1 MKNLWF
7 AGASAFC
14 LIAMGGA
21 VNAQTNEAKG
31 KADNEIIVTGR
42 AGVGKYVK
50 PDASFAISVIG
61 KDELRLVNPT
71 SVAEV
76 FKSVPGF
83 WVESSGGEAS
93 NNIRTRGIPRD
104 GYSSVGLQE
113 DGLPVQH
120 DPGLGY
126 LNADQSFRLDESINR
141 VEAVRGGPAS
151 IFASNAPGG
160 VVNFITRKPGDR
172 AEGVLKVE
180 VGDYDHYRTDFWYG
194 TPVADG
200 LSVYA
205 GGFYRQNNGVRDPG
219 YTANKGGQ
227 FRVGVVK
234 TLEKGQLSLD
244 YKRIDDT
251 IAFYL
256 PVPIL
261 SNDNSKSAVPGFDAN
276 YGTLAGPETSVL
288 SFRNVNGP
296 YDFDLTRGTE
306 VKLNQWTAKLDLD
319 VGQGWNLQNGLRYR
333 DSEIQRNGL
342 FPTGS
347 IEAATVRA
355 AGYVSTA
362 KAAYPTATGVKFQYL
377 NAANGTFDMANA
389 NGNGQVVSVNAL
401 AVHVPLKEFINDLRL
416 VKKFQAGTQTHDVS
430 IGAYFAGTE
439 FIFDRYMSTAMV
451 DVRNNGRLLD
461 AVAVDAN
468 GAVVGKISEN
478 GFLRYGS
485 LFDNSQAK
493 SRTFAF
499 YASDE
504 WQITEALRVD
514 AGVRYESEKL
524 EGSVEGKKTVDLG
537 VAGTLADNQVITGTG
552 VFTAINRKYDATS
565 WTLGVNYQILPDL
578 GAFARYTD
586 TKRMPNGSDF
596 TGSPLRTDIIV
607 QPIKMSEVG
616 LKYSSS
622 MLDVFA
628 TAYFSKFTGVSF
640 TDNIFNTATNS
651 YRQVVAFGGSETF
664 GVELEGQFRPVS
676 WFDVNAALTW
686 QDPQYKNLK
695 YSDIV
700 GGQPVVR
707 NFDGKQLVRVP
718 QIGARIVPG
727 VNLLDGAL
735 RVQAEVEYYSD
746 RYADNAN
753 TQKLPKYWVMNA
765 SARYN
770 LTDRI
775 TLYADGENLTNEIGL
790 TEGNPRS
797 GQFVSGEAGS
807 RYILA
812 RPIFGRTVR
821 ASISYKF

>member
-1 MKNLWF
+1 MNFKTLL
-7 AGASAFC
+7 AVGVSTACLALSSGLAYADEASS
-14 LIAMGGA
+14 
-21 VNAQTNEAKG
+21 
-31 KADNEIIVTGR
+31 DNETIIVTAR
-42 AGVGKYVK
+42 AGVGRYVK
-50 PDASFAISVIG
+50 QDASFAISVID
-61 KDELRLVNPT
+61 KEKLRLVNPS

-76 FKSVPGF
+76 FKAVPGF

-126 LNADQSFRLDESINR
+126 LNADQSFRLDETINR
-141 VEAVRGGPAS
+141 VEAVRGGPSS

-160 VVNFITRKPGDR
+160 VVNFITRKPGAS
-172 AEGVLKVE
+172 AEGIVKLE
-180 VGDYDHYRTDFWYG
+180 LGDYDHYRTDFWYG
-194 TPVADG
+194 TPVAEG
-200 LSVYA
+200 LSAYV
-205 GGFYRQNNGVRDPG
+205 GGFYREDNGVRDPG
-219 YTANKGGQ
+219 FTANKGGQ
-227 FRVGVVK
+227 IRIGVVK
-234 TLEKGQLSLD
+234 TWDKGSLD
-244 YKRIDDT
+244 VNFKRIDDT
-251 IAFYL
+251 VGFYL

-261 SNDNSKSAVPGFDAN
+261 SDNDSKSAVPGFDPN

-306 VKLNQWTAKLDLD
+306 VKLSQWTAKLDLE
-319 VGQGWNLQNGLRYR
+319 VGNGWTLQNGLRYR
-333 DSEIQRNGL
+333 DSDTQRNGL
-342 FPTGS
+342 FPTGN
-347 IEAATVRA
+347 IEAANVRA
-355 AGYVSTA
+355 AGYLAAA
-362 KAAYPTATGVKFQYL
+362 KAAYPTATAVRFQYL
-377 NAANGTFDMANA
+377 TAANGTFDMANA

-416 VKKFQAGTQTHDVS
+416 VKKFEAGSQTHNVS
-430 IGAYFAGTE
+430 VGAYYAGTE
-439 FIFDRYMSTAMV
+439 FIYDRYMSTAMV
-451 DVRNNGRLLD
+451 DVRDNGRLLD
-461 AVAVDAN
+461 AVAVDSN

-485 LFDNSQAK
+485 LFDNTQAK
-493 SRTFAF
+493 SRTFAL

-514 AGVRYESEKL
+514 AGFRYETEKL

-537 VAGTLADNQVITGTG
+537 VVGTLADNSVITGTG
-552 VFTAINRKYDATS
+552 VFTPISRKYDATN
-565 WTLGVNYQILPDL
+565 WTLGVNYQVNPNL

-586 TKRMPNGSDF
+586 AKRLPNGSDF

-607 QPIKMSEVG
+607 QPIKMSELG
-616 LKYSSS
+616 LKYTSP

-628 TAYFSKFTGVSF
+628 TAFFSKFTGISF

-651 YRQVVAFGGSETF
+651 YRQVTAFGGSETV
-664 GVELEGQFRPVS
+664 GLELEGELRPVP
-676 WFDVNAALTW
+676 WFDLGAALTW
-686 QDPQYKNLK
+686 QDPQYKNFK

-700 GGQPVVR
+700 AGQPVVR
-707 NFDGKQLVRVP
+707 DFGGKQLVRVP

-735 RVQAEVEYYSD
+735 RAQAEIEYYSD

-753 TQKLPKYWVMNA
+753 TQKLPAYTVLNA

-770 LTDRI
+770 LTDQI
-775 TLYADGENLTNEIGL
+775 TIYANGENLTNEIGL

-797 GQFVSGEAGS
+797 GQFVSGEAGA

-812 RPIFGRTVR
+812 RPILGRTLR
-821 ASISYKF
+821 AAITYRF

>member
-1 MKNLWF
+1 
-7 AGASAFC
+7 
-14 LIAMGGA
+14 MGGA